1 MTKQLF
7 LAKSAY
13 AGVVALLISTG
24 SHAQMQI
31 PNPLIK
37 PQAIK
42 AAVASDP
49 QNLNSPLPQGGSGMP
64 PAPVRASVPP
74 PVSSSDFFRSAPI
87 VTAESKPDATVTELR
102 QRFDAFYV
110 SATVGDQAV
119 LRRVSGVQPVVAQ
132 SSAAPAM
139 AGMAKQGSAAIQSV
153 GRAETMIIKDG
164 EPIEFLGASVTLVPK
179 ISGGRVALYYYA
191 DAGAV
196 SKKKRSPVVQVVFMG
211 EVESQAPSTPAAIVL
226 EKVDPTYKAIVSP
239 DVKGTN
245 TSNGSSSTNSP
256 SMNGVPGMAPVPA
269 Y

>member
-7 LAKSAY
+7 PAKYAY
-13 AGVVALLISTG
+13 AGLAALLISTG

-49 QNLNSPLPQGGSGMP
+49 QNLNSPLPQGSSGMP
-64 PAPVRASVPP
+64 SAPVRASVPP
-74 PVSSSDFFRSAPI
+74 PVSSDFLRSAPI
-87 VTAESKPDATVTELR
+87 VTESKPDATVTELR

-132 SSAAPAM
+132 SSVAPAM

-196 SKKKRSPVVQVVFMG
+196 SKKKRSPSVQVVFMG
-211 EVESQAPSTPAAIVL
+211 EVESQASSTPAAIIL
-226 EKVDPTYKAIVSP
+226 EKVDPTYKAMVSP

-245 TSNGSSSTNSP
+245 TSNGSNSSNSP